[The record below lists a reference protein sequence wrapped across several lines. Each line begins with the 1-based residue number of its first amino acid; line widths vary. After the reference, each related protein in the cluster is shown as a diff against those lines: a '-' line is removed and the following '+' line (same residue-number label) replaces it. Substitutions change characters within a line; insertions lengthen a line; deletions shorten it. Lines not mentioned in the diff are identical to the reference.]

1 MLEGILTSNC
11 CGGQEKFVIIDQEKV
26 VNIEI
31 KILIELNL
39 AIGKISKVIITI
51 PFCETI

>member
-1 MLEGILTSNC
+1 MLEGILTSSYN
-11 CGGQEKFVIIDQEKV
+11 GGQEKFVIIDQEKV
-26 VNIEI
+26 VIIEI

-51 PFCETI
+51 TFCETI